1 MKGTKKLKKNFY
13 KNPKSAICKEKI
25 KKKFCEFSHKLTNE
39 DIMHECFIETSTFF
53 ALKANQT

>member
-1 MKGTKKLKKNFY
+1 MKGTKKLKKNFIKIQKVLFVRRKLK
-13 KNPKSAICKEKI
+13 KN
-25 KKKFCEFSHKLTNE
+25 FCEFSHKLTNE